1 MAGGLVFFCGLLAI
15 GIAGTRRRSHPQYVG
30 RVMLAGATAMVASVA
45 FRAGAALG
53 TGDTFDAIASIL
65 DGFAI
70 IVAGYAG
77 VVAYLRFKRERSR

>member
-1 MAGGLVFFCGLLAI
+1 MAGGLLFFCGLLPI
-15 GIAGTRRRSHPQYVG
+15 GIAETRRRSHPQFVG

-45 FRAGAALG
+45 CRAAAALG

-70 IVAGYAG
+70 IVVGYAG